1 MRKISFAVIMLFS
14 GLTVFG
20 QAVRDRNVIPVA
32 VNLNEVLRMTIT
44 NGGNI
49 EFVFNTIN
57 DYKSGLSETTKGGDG
72 FYNTDFTVS
81 SSTRW
86 KLSYGSE
93 TATFQGTDNPAH
105 SLSLDNVGF
114 LLTESG
120 AHQWGSGALG
130 AGTGELHSS
139 YTKNGID
146 VVALAT
152 YPTVLIDDNDQTG
165 VTVGSNAGDAS
176 DNTFKLSWR
185 CGTKEGATIA
195 TRMNQVALID
205 QQPSPDPDRYVANV
219 LFDLEIDN

>member
-1 MRKISFAVIMLFS
+1 MKKINFLVAMLLC
-14 GLTVFG
+14 GTAAFG
-20 QAVRDRNVIPVA
+20 QAVKDRNVIPVA

-49 EFVFNTIN
+49 EFVFNTID
-57 DYKSGLSETTKGGDG
+57 DYKTGLSESTKGGAG
-72 FYNTDFTVS
+72 FYETDFTVS

-93 TATFQGTDNPAH
+93 TATFQGTDNPANT
-105 SLSLDNVGF
+105 LALDNVGF

-120 AHQWGSGALG
+120 AHEWGSGALG

-139 YTKNGID
+139 YTKNGVD
-146 VVALAT
+146 VVKLAP
-152 YPTVLIDDNDQTG
+152 YPQVLIDDNDQTG
-165 VTVGSNAGDAS
+165 ATVGSNAGDAS

-185 CGTKEGATIA
+185 AGTKEGATIA
-195 TRMNQVALID
+195 TRMNQIALID
-205 QQPSPDPDRYVANV
+205 QQPSPAPDRYVTNV